1 MIISEVIQKM
11 DQTAT
16 VQKIAQTETVSIMD
30 QKTVITGAIMDQTK
44 NQVETLIV
52 VNPMEFIGLL
62 HMEAMDTLKETVEIS
77 MATVM
82 NLISTNGFLLKTV
95 VLLEATTLVII
106 NSLNLNKISTVFVFE
121 IQVNTTTKMTVE
133 TGYMYQ

>member
-16 VQKIAQTETVSIMD
+16 VQKIAQTAPIMD
-30 QKTVITGAIMDQTK
+30 QKTVITGDIMDQTK